1 VSVRFGLALGAVF
14 WLTFS
19 GSRARAE
26 TFPATL
32 SVGAVRALVF
42 SPHPDDATLAAGGLM
57 QRIIQRGG
65 SVRVVQMTGGDAF
78 PKGVTALKPRV
89 HPTPTSYRWYGSVRE
104 REAIR
109 ALHRLGIGRSRV
121 RLLGYPD
128 EGLCLLAGAG
138 RSDLPFVSPYTARE
152 APPSAEQLI
161 PGAMYRRED
170 LVHELSALIVA
181 IRPTLI
187 VMPHCGDQH
196 PDHCATH
203 LLVHDALRGALDAG
217 LRPPRLLHF
226 ILHYP
231 DWPARE
237 DADAPLAPPSGG
249 RAADWVWSTLPLT
262 ATERSVKSHALDA
275 YRSQVMV
282 MSDFFKAF
290 ERSNELFL
298 EGDTPVPSP
307 CWCNGQ
313 NISALASGEP

>member
-1 VSVRFGLALGAVF
+1 MSVRFGLALGAVF

-57 QRIIQRGG
+57 QHIIQRGG

-196 PDHCATH
+196 PDHCELPSPTSTRIAH
-203 LLVHDALRGALDAG
+203 DDDARRRIVHRSHAPEGD
-217 LRPPRLLHF
+217 
-226 ILHYP
+226 
-231 DWPARE
+231 
-237 DADAPLAPPSGG
+237 PLATAG
-249 RAADWVWSTLPLT
+249 RPL
-262 ATERSVKSHALDA
+262 R
-275 YRSQVMV
+275 
-282 MSDFFKAF
+282 
-290 ERSNELFL
+290 
-298 EGDTPVPSP
+298 
-307 CWCNGQ
+307 
-313 NISALASGEP
+313 